1 MTNRRVR
8 NEPLPFRRVA
18 VAATEPVSPWMT
30 RVVVSGK
37 QLEGFAI
44 ELPAASVRLLLPTQV
59 NLEIPTWAG
68 NEFLLADG
76 TRPIIRTLTP
86 RHFDFDRLELAL
98 DIVHHDGGVLTAWA
112 DAARAGSAPD
122 VAVSGPGRGHAIDAD
137 ASAFVLIGDETA
149 IPAICQLLEYLPEVP
164 IQTVIGIRGAEGR
177 VDLHRSADQR
187 WSVMASPRDLGSL
200 AVHHL
205 ASTNLADGTYIWAAG
220 EAASMQAIRK
230 YLFSDRDFPRHR
242 TTIRGYWK

>member
-1 MTNRRVR
+1 
-8 NEPLPFRRVA
+8 
-18 VAATEPVSPWMT
+18 MT
-30 RVVVSGK
+30 RVIVSGK

-44 ELPAASVRLLLPTQV
+44 ELPAASVRLLLPTQA

-86 RHFDFDRLELAL
+86 RHFDIDRLELAL
-98 DIVHHDGGVLTAWA
+98 DIVHHDGGVLTPWA
-112 DAARAGSAPD
+112 NAARAGSAPD

-149 IPAICQLLEYLPEVP
+149 IPAICQLLESLPEVP
-164 IQTVIGIRGAEGR
+164 VQTFIAIRDVDGR
-177 VDLHRSADQR
+177 VELHRSVDEQ
-187 WSVMASPRDLGSL
+187 WHVVESPRDLGNL

-205 ASTNLADGTYIWAAG
+205 ASTNLAAGTHIWAAG

-230 YLFSDRDFPRHR
+230 YLFGDRDFARQS